1 MKIKKLAAAVIA
13 AASVLSC
20 VFPAYADD
28 EDEEFEHPEVYE
40 YYTYEDGSPM
50 TGLCYTYYSADLDG
64 MDYGEENFSGLNDS
78 RKRMIELGS
87 DGLYLG
93 NYDGYTTNAEGKR
106 YYIYGKRVY
115 GWVKTKDGWRHF
127 DRDGYMSTGKT
138 EICGANYYF
147 DDNGVWTGKY
157 SKSGKAPEDFN
168 IEFRKG
174 SEHIEGG
181 IGFNTEKSEIYYLE
195 CDTVID
201 GVTKYGDTTINAKIS
216 NADKQV
222 LYCMFLE
229 SGISEENMPAE
240 LDGKYL
246 YDFMD
251 KHNKD
256 ENGYIKKFREADTSS
271 DWYCYTV
278 TVFADGKTYS
288 LNFYDFIR
296 QIASMDEASGAAVF
310 FADGLE
316 YYYYVLEEKYPQ
328 TFSG

>member
-1 MKIKKLAAAVIA
+1 MKIKRLAAAVIA
-13 AASVLSC
+13 VASVLSC

-28 EDEEFEHPEVYE
+28 DDEEFEHPEVYE

-50 TGLCYTYYSADLDG
+50 TGLCYTYYCPDLNG

-87 DGLYLG
+87 DGLFLG
-93 NYDGYTTNAEGKR
+93 VYSGYTTNAEGKR

-147 DDNGVWTGKY
+147 DDDGVWTEKY

-168 IEFRKG
+168 IEYRVNSFG
-174 SEHIEGG
+174 NS
-181 IGFNTEKSEIYYLE
+181 IGFNTEKSEIYYEE

-201 GVTKYGDTTINAKIS
+201 GVTKYGDTTVNAKIS
-216 NADKQV
+216 NADKQA

-240 LDGKYL
+240 LDEKYL

-256 ENGYIKKFREADTSS
+256 ENGYIKKFREKAD
-271 DWYCYTV
+271 YCYSV
-278 TVFADGKTYS
+278 TVSADGKTYS
-288 LNFYDFIR
+288 LSFYDFIC
-296 QIASMDEASGAAVF
+296 QLASMDEASGAAVF

-328 TFSG
+328 TFGG